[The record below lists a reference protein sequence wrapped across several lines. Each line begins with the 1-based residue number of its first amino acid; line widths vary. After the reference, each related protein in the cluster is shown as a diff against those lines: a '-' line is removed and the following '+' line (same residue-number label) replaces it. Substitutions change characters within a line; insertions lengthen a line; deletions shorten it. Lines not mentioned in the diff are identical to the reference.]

1 MDGQT
6 SVDLRLAGL
15 NVSRS
20 VSTSGICDAIEDDYP
35 FMVFTN
41 DTA

>member
-1 MDGQT
+1 LGLMDR
-6 SVDLRLAGL
+6 LRL

-20 VSTSGICDAIEDDYP
+20 FSTSGICDAIEDDYP